1 MSRADASSPTLPV
14 ACSHLCS
21 EDIFLNKPFFKKLSF
36 PRRKCRAST
45 PQPGRLQAGG
55 CAPREEVGMER
66 PWAVSPAA
74 GRRVSARRA
83 HPAAAGSQQPV
94 CPAPRGRARAG
105 TAGRWGR
112 GDGRRWRRRQR
123 VRSRHSVRSGR
134 VAGRRG
140 DLGVLFFV
148 LPPNPEWPS
157 CGQCGRGRSSPRR
170 PAAVRGH
177 GPRGFRVLP
186 GEASEERSRTRPP
199 DWPSGAL
206 GRPGV
211 HGPSH
216 PCGRRLLSLVYC
228 NTRRVFIYL
237 VLCSV
242 RTVVGSG

>member
-1 MSRADASSPTLPV
+1 MQSVHPAARLP
-14 ACSHLCS
+14 A
-21 EDIFLNKPFFKKLSF
+21 
-36 PRRKCRAST
+36 
-45 PQPGRLQAGG
+45 GRG

-66 PWAVSPAA
+66 PRAVSPAA

-83 HPAAAGSQQPV
+83 RPAHPAAAASQQPV

-105 TAGRWGR
+105 TGRRGR

-186 GEASEERSRTRPP
+186 GEASEERSRPHPPAGLAQRRPGPPGGARSFTPVRPP
-199 DWPSGAL
+199 APL
-206 GRPGV
+206 T
-211 HGPSH
+211 
-216 PCGRRLLSLVYC
+216 CLL
-228 NTRRVFIYL
+228 
-237 VLCSV
+237 
-242 RTVVGSG
+242 